1 MKRFVCA
8 VLSVLFIS
16 LAVLSATA
24 YTIPESHSFSCADS
38 SGAYVVSFN
47 GAHADMVR
55 YALQTY
61 SAGVDLSYRISAVC
75 ASHGKVVFFC
85 DDSGNN
91 QLIVYVYDCDSDTL
105 DSFAVYGAKL
115 YGSTD
120 FACDANAIY
129 LENHRDSHEL
139 KAYSYS
145 GSLMN
150 TYRFSDEITSVF
162 GGYRSGVYAVGG
174 DTLYSLT
181 GSSFTTVYGLSVE
194 TPLFPADSDVL
205 ASVYGDVYLLDGNR
219 IAETFTVDADYHAD
233 SACVIGDMLYYPCGN
248 TINAYDTDTG
258 KKVGYYKSSD
268 SVKLVYADGNDIL
281 AVSDSSC
288 TAVSTNAFT
297 SLRRS
302 DSPSDQDHSSD
313 TPINNSDS
321 NNAISA
327 SKITSK
333 VYQVDDQHY
342 RIMGIAPETTAAQF
356 KRNMDY
362 DGYSLTIYR
371 GNAEKSSGNVGT
383 AMTAVFTAGN
393 SSVIYE
399 LAVDGDLTGEGS
411 RNSRDLATLMDY
423 LIGAAD
429 FNGVYEIAADLS
441 GDGTVDVTDL
451 ALLKRMI

>member
-1 MKRFVCA
+1 MKRIACA
-8 VLSVLFIS
+8 VLSVLFII
-16 LAVLSATA
+16 LAALSATA
-24 YTIPESHSFSCADS
+24 FTMQSSRSFSCADS
-38 SGAYVVSFN
+38 SGAYVVSIS
-47 GAHADMVR
+47 GVHVDIVR
-55 YALQTY
+55 YASQTY

-85 DDSGNN
+85 DDSDNN
-91 QLIVYVYDCDSDTL
+91 QLIVYVYDCGSDTL

-120 FACDANAIY
+120 FACDTNAIY

-162 GGYRSGVYAVGG
+162 GGNRSGVYAVGG
-174 DTLYSLT
+174 DTLYSLS
-181 GSSFTTVYGLSVE
+181 GNGFTAVNGASVE
-194 TPLFPADSDVL
+194 TPMFPADSDII
-205 ASVYGDVYLLDGNR
+205 ASVYGDVYLLDGNS
-219 IAETFTVDADYHAD
+219 ITDTLTVESDYHAA
-233 SACVIGDMLYYPCGN
+233 SACVIDGILYYPCGN

-258 KKVGYYKSSD
+258 DKVGYYKCSD
-268 SVKLVYADGNDIL
+268 SVKLVYAAENNIL
-281 AVSDSSC
+281 AVSNTSC

-297 SLRRS
+297 SLRNPDTLLDR
-302 DSPSDQDHSSD
+302 DVSPD
-313 TPINNSDS
+313 TPINKFDS
-321 NNAISA
+321 NDGISV
-327 SKITSK
+327 SKISSE

-342 RIMGIAPETTAAQF
+342 WISGISPETTVAQF
-356 KRNMDY
+356 KRNMRY

-371 GNAEKSSGNVGT
+371 DNTEKSGGNVGT

-393 SSVIYE
+393 SSITYE

-411 RNSRDLATLMDY
+411 RNSRDLTLLMDY

-441 GDGTVDVTDL
+441 GDGMVDVTDL
-451 ALLKRMI
+451 ALLKGLV